1 VWKKNGPM
9 SVFSLSHQPSATATN
24 QRQVRKKTN
33 RKKKKRIKEVG
44 KMSYIKDFLL
54 LKERFNHTDKLI
66 EIPEMGIEILN
77 IPIESENYDILP
89 GEPSYQCRD
98 HHLFFPP
105 APPVKDTTLDE
116 SLQKLINVND
126 SKIKENRFFSFP
138 VLKKAGSGKVKK
150 AIILFHGLN
159 EKSWDKYLPWAAK
172 LNELTG
178 KAVILFP
185 IAFHM
190 NRAPGEWIDP
200 RAMQKVVEE
209 KKKLFPRTLKSSI
222 ANAAINTRL
231 QFDPLRFMWSGL
243 QSYYDV
249 IQIMRSVRNGE
260 YSFIE
265 PDAKIDLFAYSIG
278 FFLAEILMMTDTEGF
293 FKDSKLFNFCGG
305 PVLTRTS
312 PVSKYILD
320 SETNITVY
328 TFFIDYLDE
337 EIRKDER
344 LKHYF
349 DNGHTEGEV
358 FRSMLDYRKM
368 TAFREEKFKKL
379 SKRIFALGLK
389 QDEVIPPF
397 EIINT
402 LKGEKRNIPVKV
414 KVMDLPYTY
423 DHVVPFPVNWNIE
436 QEVDTAF
443 NKVFKTASKFL
454 K

>member
-1 VWKKNGPM
+1 MN
-9 SVFSLSHQPSATATN
+9 
-24 QRQVRKKTN
+24 
-33 RKKKKRIKEVG
+33 
-44 KMSYIKDFLL
+44 YIEKFQLL
-54 LKERFNHTDKLI
+54 RERFNHNDKKI
-66 EIPEMGIEILN
+66 EIPELETEILN
-77 IPIESENYDILP
+77 IPFESENYGILP
-89 GEPSYQCRD
+89 GEDSYQCRE
-98 HHLFFPP
+98 HHTYFHP
-105 APPVKDTTLDE
+105 ALPIEDNTLDE
-116 SLQKLINVND
+116 SIKKLIDVND
-126 SKIKENRFFSFP
+126 STIKENRYFSFP
-138 VLKKAGSGKVKK
+138 VLRQKESGKSKK

-159 EKSWDKYLPWAAK
+159 EKSWDKYLPWAHK
-172 LNELTG
+172 LMEQTG
-178 KAVILFP
+178 KAVIMFP

-190 NRAPGEWIDP
+190 NRAPAEWSDP
-200 RAMQKVVEE
+200 RAMRKVAEE

-249 IQIMRSVRNGE
+249 IQMVNSIRNGE

-265 PDAKIDLFAYSIG
+265 SDAKIDFFAYSIG
-278 FFLAEILMMTDTEGF
+278 SFLAEILLMADTSGF

-320 SETNITVY
+320 SETNVSVY
-328 TFFIDYLDE
+328 TFFIDYLEE

-344 LKHYF
+344 LSHYF
-349 DNGHTEGEV
+349 DNGHMEGDV
-358 FRSMLDYRKM
+358 FRSMLDYRKKKE
-368 TAFREEKFKKL
+368 FREEKFKKL

-402 LKGEKRNIPVKV
+402 LKGEKRNIPIKV
-414 KVMDLPYTY
+414 KVMDLNY
-423 DHVVPFPVNWNIE
+423 DHDHVIPFPVNWNIE
-436 QEVDTAF
+436 KEVDKAF
-443 NKVFKTASKFL
+443 NKVFKIVSKFL

>member
-1 VWKKNGPM
+1 
-9 SVFSLSHQPSATATN
+9 
-24 QRQVRKKTN
+24 
-33 RKKKKRIKEVG
+33 
-44 KMSYIKDFLL
+44 MSYINDYQL

-77 IPIESENYDILP
+77 IPFESDHYDILP
-89 GEPSYQCRD
+89 GEDSYQCRE
-98 HHLFFPP
+98 HYIKFPP
-105 APPVKDTTLDE
+105 TRPDIDKGLDQ
-116 SLQKLINVND
+116 SIQKLIHVND
-126 SKIKENRFFSFP
+126 SGVKENRFFSFP
-138 VLKKAGSGKVKK
+138 VMKRPGDDKVKK

-159 EKSWDKYLPWAAK
+159 EKSWSKYLPWARK
-172 LNELTG
+172 LMERTG
-178 KAVILFP
+178 KAVIMFP

-190 NRAPGEWIDP
+190 NRAPSEWSDP
-200 RAMQKVVEE
+200 RSMRKVVAA
-209 KKKLFPRTLKSSI
+209 KKKLFPRTLNSSI

-249 IQIMRSVRNGE
+249 IQLVNSVRNGE

-265 PDAKIDLFAYSIG
+265 PEAKIDFFAYSIG
-278 FFLAEILMMTDTEGF
+278 SFLAEILLMADTEGF

-320 SETNITVY
+320 SETNVSVY
-328 TFFIDYLDE
+328 TFFIDYLEE

-349 DNGHTEGEV
+349 DNGHMEGEV

-368 TAFREEKFKKL
+368 KEFREERFKKL
-379 SKRIFALGLK
+379 SKRMFALGLK
-389 QDEVIPPF
+389 KDEVIPPF
-397 EIINT
+397 EIVNT
-402 LKGEKRNIPVKV
+402 LKGEKRKISIKV
-414 KVMDLPYTY
+414 KVMDFGYAY
-423 DHVVPFPVNWNIE
+423 DHVIPFPVNWNLE
-436 QEVDTAF
+436 EEVDKAF